1 MKKDRFNSELNF
13 WELAF
18 SLCLGGILI
27 ACSIGYVLENF
38 VLTNQPQTKIVA
50 ESSVGTSLLP
60 TELVT
65 LTGSGD
71 ISSDSDA
78 DPKPWW
84 VNGEQTYFELKNSTR
99 TSHKFSVEFLIQ
111 KNPCGFSS
119 EAKVSYRS
127 SIIQLVE
134 GRWIPLTGR
143 IEPGQSI
150 LLPVTLS
157 TISCSIPSDPRIF
170 FGALSTRMKSVP
182 LNQFDFES

>member
-38 VLTNQPQTKIVA
+38 VLTNQPQTEIVA
-50 ESSVGTSLLP
+50 ESRVGMSLLP

-65 LTGSGD
+65 LNGSGG

-84 VNGEQTYFELKNSTR
+84 VNGEHTYFELKNSTR
-99 TSHKFSVEFLIQ
+99 TSNKFSVEFLLQ
-111 KNPCGFSS
+111 KNPCGFRSD
-119 EAKVSYRS
+119 AKISYGS

-134 GRWIPLTGR
+134 GRWILLTGT
-143 IEPGQSI
+143 IEPGQTI

-157 TISCSIPSDPRIF
+157 TVSCSIASDPRIF
-170 FGALSTRMKSVP
+170 YGALSTSFKAVP
-182 LNQFDFES
+182 LNHFNFES

>member
-27 ACSIGYVLENF
+27 ACSIGYVLQNF
-38 VLTNQPQTKIVA
+38 VITNQPQTEIAA
-50 ESSVGTSLLP
+50 ESSVGMSLLP

-65 LTGSGD
+65 LNGRGD
-71 ISSDSDA
+71 ISSDFEA

-84 VNGEQTYFELKNSTR
+84 INGEHTYFELKNSTR
-99 TSHKFSVEFLIQ
+99 TSHKFSVKFRLQ
-111 KNPCGFSS
+111 KNPCGFRSDA
-119 EAKVSYRS
+119 EISYGS

-143 IEPGQSI
+143 IEPGELI
-150 LLPVTLS
+150 LLPLTLS
-157 TISCSIPSDPRIF
+157 TVGCSISSDPRIF
-170 FGALSTRMKSVP
+170 FGALSTSMKSVP
-182 LNQFDFES
+182 LNHFDFES